1 MINEQMQQLINNLIQ
16 IEYQSAYLYL
26 AMSNYFNRLNLTG
39 IGHWFRVQHDEERG
53 HALKL
58 IDYLTYRNGVV
69 EIKNIPEQPI
79 NFGNTVEAFQRV
91 LTHEQYVTENYKKAY
106 EIAQKEGDQQSIVI
120 FLEFLKEQTEEE
132 AQTIIILGRFQLAG
146 NNSSA
151 ILLLDQELG
160 KRTPVGITAAAQ
172 EG

>member
-26 AMSNYFNRLNLTG
+26 AMSNYFNRMNLTG

-58 IDYLTYRNGVV
+58 IDYLIDRNGVV
-69 EIKNIPEQPI
+69 EIKEIPGQPI
-79 NFGNTVEAFQRV
+79 NFGNTVEAFQAV
-91 LTHEQYVTENYKKAY
+91 LKHEQYVTASYKRAY
-106 EIAQKEGDQQSIVI
+106 EMAQEEGDQQSIVI
-120 FLEFLKEQTEEE
+120 FQEFLKEQTEEE
-132 AQTIIILGRFQLAG
+132 AQTMIILGRFELAG

-160 KRTPVGITAAAQ
+160 KRTPVGMAATAPA
-172 EG
+172 G